1 MDDSKK
7 KSEKIST
14 WRSNKDRTNVLMLYT
29 KRVRH
34 FTKYKINSVDIFLET
49 TRFWMGNSVIYSL
62 RAT

>member
-62 RAT
+62 RTT